1 MPLART
7 SGDNMPI
14 SRISKVF
21 ENAKAENRAALVLY
35 TMAGDPTPELSA
47 NILEAIA
54 EGGADIIEIGFPFSD
69 PMADGISIQKAAIRA
84 LENKMTLKKTF
95 DLVKDFRAKNQDTAI
110 VLMGYLNPIESMG
123 YTKFA
128 QNCADCG
135 VDGVIAVDAP
145 PEEDMELRTGL
156 KANDVALIRLAT
168 PTTDAHRLEKVV
180 EDISGFVYY
189 VSVAGVTGTKA
200 IDTDAIKDK
209 VGRVKDAA
217 KLPVAIGFGIRTEEA
232 AHNTAQLA
240 DGIVIGAALVDT
252 IFNAYKDGNDCV
264 KIAKDFATRMKNAAV
279 KN

>member
-1 MPLART
+1 
-7 SGDNMPI
+7 MPI

-47 NILEAIA
+47 NILEAVA

-95 DLVKDFRAKNQDTAI
+95 DLVKNFRAKNQNTAI

-168 PTTDAHRLEKVV
+168 PTTDAHRLTKVV

-209 VGRVKDAA
+209 VGLVKDAA

-264 KIAKDFATRMKNAAV
+264 EIAKDFATRMKNAAV